1 MRSPCVSGRPKAGE
15 YAPYAAEDIAAV
27 EGIDAIAALERIR
40 NVTVALF
47 EQFGEA
53 GGDVTYAPNKWTVK
67 QVLGHLADDERVFA
81 YRALCVARGDVR
93 ELPGFDEV
101 LYAQHAGS
109 ETRSMAALLDDYH
122 AVRTASVSL
131 FSGMDAAAWERM
143 GTVNGYRASP
153 RGLAFHIV
161 GHELHHHRLLQ
172 ERYLPVWHAQVR
184 EAPG

>member
-1 MRSPCVSGRPKAGE
+1 MRSPCVSGRPVSGE
-15 YAPYAAEDIAAV
+15 YAPYAAADIAAV
-27 EGIDAIAALERIR
+27 DGNDAISALEQIR
-40 NVTVALF
+40 AVTVALF

-53 GGDVTYAPNKWTVK
+53 GGDVTYAPEKWTVR

-93 ELPGFDEV
+93 PLPGFDEV

-109 ETRSMAALLDDYH
+109 ETRSLAALLADYV

-131 FSGMDAAAWERM
+131 FSGFDAAAWGRL
-143 GTVNGYRASP
+143 GTVNGYAASP

-161 GHELHHHRLLQ
+161 GHELHHHRVLQ
-172 ERYLPVWHAQVR
+172 TRYVPMWTR
-184 EAPG
+184 EGG